1 MNTMKMKLSNHLK
14 NKTMTN
20 KEKKHEKWGK
30 MLSNYKHLE
39 NYCTIQAR
47 GIDDDTIYFHP
58 TFTMS
63 DDVCITSQ
71 SDTGHNTGMYAL
83 RFVIKNESH
92 FTVDI
97 HEDLLSPIIIGYTTN
112 KEVVMLALKTLHN
125 IRVHINNI
133 NMYTSEYIN
142 NLLIGNS
149 INDVTRQFINELD
162 ATNKAVEFLQK
173 QGGKL

>member
-1 MNTMKMKLSNHLK
+1 
-14 NKTMTN
+14 MTN

-30 MLSNYKHLE
+30 MLPNYKHLE

-47 GIDDDTIYFHP
+47 GIDEDNIYFHP

-63 DDVCITSQ
+63 EDACITSQ
-71 SDTGHNTGMYAL
+71 SDIGRNKGIYGI
-83 RFVIKNESH
+83 RFVINNESH
-92 FTVDI
+92 FSVDI
-97 HEDLLSPIIIGYTTN
+97 HEDLLFAIIIGYTTN
-112 KEVVMLALKTLHN
+112 KQVLMLALKTLHN

-133 NMYTSEYIN
+133 NTYTSEYIN

-162 ATNKAVEFLQK
+162 ATNKAIEFLKK
-173 QGGKL
+173 QGGEQ